1 MSCMFLHSVFEF
13 DPVFSLYTLYNLY
26 TTCIHYDSMG
36 KKLKAIEEKLNVN
49 EGLLSTTF
57 DVTTCIIQHYELY
70 LYLQSRQ

>member
-13 DPVFSLYTLYNLY
+13 DPVFSLY

-49 EGLLSTTF
+49 DGLLSTTF
-57 DVTTCIIQHYELY
+57 DVTTKSRDTLY
-70 LYLQSRQ
+70 HTTL